1 MIKGFIMDEI
11 TNIITGRVEAQECML
26 GGIK

>member
-11 TNIITGRVEAQECML
+11 PNIITGRVEAQERVL
-26 GGIK
+26 GWIK